1 LAKFVI
7 THPALRLLLCGAA
20 ALFWELALIRW
31 MGSSIRVVA
40 YYSNFILISAFFG
53 LGAGALTVR
62 YNIRLRKF
70 IFLVLGL
77 CVLGSPLLGSAFD
90 LNPSGEDEFV
100 WLGSPRGVVSR
111 TLVAGVEI
119 LGNTIAPYWL
129 VLTII

>member
-1 LAKFVI
+1 M
-7 THPALRLLLCGAA
+7 LCGAA
-20 ALFWELALIRW
+20 ALFRERALIRW

-70 IFLVLGL
+70 IFVILGL

-111 TLVAGVEI
+111 TLVAGFEI
-119 LGNTIAPYWL
+119 LGNSIAPYWL